1 MSNYKFSG
9 WRVMDIKK
17 IIIIVVMVFLG
28 IIGFNYYSSAQSEKN
43 RAARIAETEVLRD
56 QLAKVESDKA
66 KQAEIEQQRLEFE
79 AMPEKAQQII
89 IAKASVPQPEIEYQS
104 FNFEKEDRAK
114 LDEIMGRW
122 GDASSIASRTSR
134 IALPAVVKDMQ
145 SIKRELDKL
154 SVTPCLTKA
163 QANLMAAME
172 TEITM
177 YLKFMADSKADI
189 SGDMLEVYKA
199 QEQYYLIIKKCTD

>member
-1 MSNYKFSG
+1 
-9 WRVMDIKK
+9 MDIKK
-17 IIIIVVMVFLG
+17 IIIIAVIALLG

-172 TEITM
+172 SEITM

>member
-1 MSNYKFSG
+1 MLVKNNRLISVN
-9 WRVMDIKK
+9 IKTMA
-17 IIIIVVMVFLG
+17 IAALIVLLG
-28 IIGFNYYSSAQSEKN
+28 IIGFNYYSSTQSEKN
-43 RAARIAETEVLRD
+43 RTARIAETEALRD
-56 QLAKVESDKA
+56 QIAKAESDKA
-66 KQAEIEQQRLEFE
+66 KQAEVEQQRIEFD

-89 IAKASVPQPEIEYQS
+89 IAKASEPQPEIEYQS

-172 TEITM
+172 SEITM
-177 YLKFMADSKADI
+177 YLRFMADSKADI
-189 SGDMLEVYKA
+189 SSDMMEVYRA
-199 QEQYYLIIKKCTD
+199 QEQYYLIIKRCTD

>member
-1 MSNYKFSG
+1 
-9 WRVMDIKK
+9 
-17 IIIIVVMVFLG
+17 MVFLS
-28 IIGFNYYSSAQSEKN
+28 IIGFNYYSSTQSEKN

-56 QLAKVESDKA
+56 QLAKAESDKA
-66 KQAEIEQQRLEFE
+66 KQAEVEQQRLEFE

-104 FNFEKEDRAK
+104 FNFEKEDRTK

-172 TEITM
+172 SEITM

-189 SGDMLEVYKA
+189 SGDMLEVYRA

>member
-1 MSNYKFSG
+1 
-9 WRVMDIKK
+9 MDIKK
-17 IIIIVVMVFLG
+17 IIIIAVIALLG

-56 QLAKVESDKA
+56 QLAKAESDKA
-66 KQAEIEQQRLEFE
+66 KQAEVEQQRLEFE

-172 TEITM
+172 SEITM

>member
-1 MSNYKFSG
+1 
-9 WRVMDIKK
+9 MDIKK
-17 IIIIVVMVFLG
+17 IVIIAAIALIV

-43 RAARIAETEVLRD
+43 RTARIAETEALRG

-66 KQAEIEQQRLEFE
+66 MQADAEQQWMEFE

-89 IAKASVPQPEIEYQS
+89 TAKASEPQPDIEYQS
-104 FNFEKEDRAK
+104 INFEKEDRAK

-122 GDASSIASRTSR
+122 TDASAIASRTSR
-134 IALPAVVKDMQ
+134 IALHAVVKDMQ

-172 TEITM
+172 SEITM
-177 YLKFMADSKADI
+177 YLRFMSDSKADI
-189 SGDMLEVYKA
+189 SGDMLEVYRA
-199 QEQYYLIIKKCTD
+199 QEQYYLIIKRCTD

>member
-1 MSNYKFSG
+1 
-9 WRVMDIKK
+9 MDIKK
-17 IIIIVVMVFLG
+17 ILIIVVMVFLS
-28 IIGFNYYSSAQSEKN
+28 IIGFNYYSSTQSEKN

-56 QLAKVESDKA
+56 QLAKAESDKA
-66 KQAEIEQQRLEFE
+66 KQAEVEQQRLEFE

-104 FNFEKEDRAK
+104 FNFEKEDRTK

-172 TEITM
+172 SEITM

-189 SGDMLEVYKA
+189 SGDMLEVYRA

>member
-1 MSNYKFSG
+1 
-9 WRVMDIKK
+9 MDIKK
-17 IIIIVVMVFLG
+17 IVAIAALALLVIIS
-28 IIGFNYYSSAQSEKN
+28 FNYYSSAKSEKN

-56 QLAKVESDKA
+56 QLAKTESDKT
-66 KQAEIEQQRLEFE
+66 KQAEVEQQRLEFE

-134 IALPAVVKDMQ
+134 IALPAIVKDMQ

-172 TEITM
+172 SEITM
-177 YLKFMADSKADI
+177 YLRFMSDSKADI
-189 SGDMLEVYKA
+189 SGDMLEVYRA
-199 QEQYYLIIKKCTD
+199 QEQYYLIIKRCTD

>member
-1 MSNYKFSG
+1 
-9 WRVMDIKK
+9 MDIKK
-17 IIIIVVMVFLG
+17 ILIIVVMVFLG
-28 IIGFNYYSSAQSEKN
+28 IIGFNYYSSTQSEKN

-56 QLAKVESDKA
+56 QLAKAESDKA
-66 KQAEIEQQRLEFE
+66 KQAEVEQQRLEFE

>member
-1 MSNYKFSG
+1 MLVKNNRLISVN
-9 WRVMDIKK
+9 IKTMA
-17 IIIIVVMVFLG
+17 IAALMVLLG

-43 RAARIAETEVLRD
+43 RTARMAETEALRD
-56 QLAKVESDKA
+56 QIAKVESDKA
-66 KQAEIEQQRLEFE
+66 KQAEVEQQRIEFD

-89 IAKASVPQPEIEYQS
+89 IAKASEPQPEMEYQS
-104 FNFEKEDRAK
+104 INFEKEDRAK

-145 SIKRELDKL
+145 AIKRELDKL

-172 TEITM
+172 SEITM
-177 YLKFMADSKADI
+177 YLRFMADSKADI
-189 SGDMLEVYKA
+189 SGDMMEVLKA
-199 QEQYYLIIKKCTD
+199 QEQYYIIIKKCTD

>member
-1 MSNYKFSG
+1 
-9 WRVMDIKK
+9 MDIKK
-17 IIIIVVMVFLG
+17 IVAIAALALLVIIS
-28 IIGFNYYSSAQSEKN
+28 FNYYSSAKSEKN

-56 QLAKVESDKA
+56 QLAKTESDKT
-66 KQAEIEQQRLEFE
+66 KQAEVEQQRLEFE

-172 TEITM
+172 SEITM
-177 YLKFMADSKADI
+177 YLRFMSDSKADI
-189 SGDMLEVYKA
+189 SGDMLEVYRA
-199 QEQYYLIIKKCTD
+199 QEQYYLIIKRCTD

>member
-1 MSNYKFSG
+1 
-9 WRVMDIKK
+9 MDIKK
-17 IIIIVVMVFLG
+17 IIIIAVVFFLG

-43 RAARIAETEVLRD
+43 RSARVAETEALRVE
-56 QLAKVESDKA
+56 LAKAESDKL
-66 KQAEIEQQRLEFE
+66 KQAQIQQQQIELE

-89 IAKASVPQPEIEYQS
+89 TAKESGLQPEMEYQS
-104 FNFEKEDRAK
+104 INFEKEDRAK

-122 GDASSIASRTSR
+122 TDASAIASRTSR

-154 SVTPCLTKA
+154 SVTPCLTRA

-172 TEITM
+172 SEITM
-177 YLKFMADSKADI
+177 YLRFMADSKADI
-189 SGDMLEVYKA
+189 SGDMMEVYKA
-199 QEQYYLIIKKCTD
+199 QEQYYIIIKKCTD

>member
-1 MSNYKFSG
+1 
-9 WRVMDIKK
+9 MDIKK

-28 IIGFNYYSSAQSEKN
+28 IIGFNYYSSTQSEKN
-43 RAARIAETEVLRD
+43 RTARIAETEVLRD
-56 QLAKVESDKA
+56 QLAKAESDKA
-66 KQAEIEQQRLEFE
+66 KQAEVEQQRLEFE

>member
-1 MSNYKFSG
+1 MN
-9 WRVMDIKK
+9 IKTMA
-17 IIIIVVMVFLG
+17 IAALMVLLG

-43 RAARIAETEVLRD
+43 RTARMAETEALRD
-56 QLAKVESDKA
+56 QIAKVESDKA
-66 KQAEIEQQRLEFE
+66 KQAEVEQQRIEFD

-89 IAKASVPQPEIEYQS
+89 IAKASEPQPEMEYQS
-104 FNFEKEDRAK
+104 INFEKEDRAK

-145 SIKRELDKL
+145 AIKRELDKL

-172 TEITM
+172 SEITM
-177 YLKFMADSKADI
+177 YLRFMADSKADI
-189 SGDMLEVYKA
+189 SGDMMEVLKA
-199 QEQYYLIIKKCTD
+199 QEQYYIIIKKCTD

>member
-1 MSNYKFSG
+1 MN
-9 WRVMDIKK
+9 IKTMA
-17 IIIIVVMVFLG
+17 IAALIVLLG
-28 IIGFNYYSSAQSEKN
+28 IIGFNYYSSTQSEKN
-43 RAARIAETEVLRD
+43 RTARIAETEALRD
-56 QLAKVESDKA
+56 QIAKAESDKA
-66 KQAEIEQQRLEFE
+66 KQAEVEQQRIEFD

-89 IAKASVPQPEIEYQS
+89 IAKASEPQPEIEYQS

-145 SIKRELDKL
+145 AIKRELDKL

-172 TEITM
+172 SEITM
-177 YLKFMADSKADI
+177 YLRFMADSKADI
-189 SGDMLEVYKA
+189 SSDMLEVYRA
-199 QEQYYLIIKKCTD
+199 QEQYYLIIKRCTD

>member
-1 MSNYKFSG
+1 MN
-9 WRVMDIKK
+9 IKTMA
-17 IIIIVVMVFLG
+17 IAALIVLLG

-43 RAARIAETEVLRD
+43 RTARMAETEALRD
-56 QLAKVESDKA
+56 QIAKVESDKA
-66 KQAEIEQQRLEFE
+66 KQAEVEQQRIEFD

-145 SIKRELDKL
+145 AIKRELDKL

-172 TEITM
+172 SEITM
-177 YLKFMADSKADI
+177 YLRFMADSKADI
-189 SGDMLEVYKA
+189 SSDMMEVYRA
-199 QEQYYLIIKKCTD
+199 QEQYYLIIKRCTD

>member
-1 MSNYKFSG
+1 
-9 WRVMDIKK
+9 MDIKK
-17 IIIIVVMVFLG
+17 IITIAVVVFLG

-43 RAARIAETEVLRD
+43 RTDRVAETEALRVD
-56 QLAKVESDKA
+56 LAQAESDKV
-66 KQAEIEQQRLEFE
+66 KQAQIQQQQIEFE

-89 IAKASVPQPEIEYQS
+89 TAKESRPQPEMEYQNI
-104 FNFEKEDRAK
+104 NFEKEDRAK

-122 GDASSIASRTSR
+122 NDASAIASRTSR

-145 SIKRELDKL
+145 SIKREVDKL
-154 SVTPCLTKA
+154 SVTPCLTRA

-172 TEITM
+172 SEITM
-177 YLKFMADSKADI
+177 YLRFMADSKADI
-189 SGDMLEVYKA
+189 SGDMMEVYKA

>member
-1 MSNYKFSG
+1 
-9 WRVMDIKK
+9 MDIKK

-172 TEITM
+172 SEITM
-177 YLKFMADSKADI
+177 YLRFMADSKADI
-189 SGDMLEVYKA
+189 SGDMMEVLKA
-199 QEQYYLIIKKCTD
+199 QEQYYIIIKKCTD

>member
-1 MSNYKFSG
+1 
-9 WRVMDIKK
+9 MDIKK
-17 IIIIVVMVFLG
+17 IITIAVVVFLG

-43 RAARIAETEVLRD
+43 RTALVAETEALCVD
-56 QLAKVESDKA
+56 LAQAESDKV
-66 KQAEIEQQRLEFE
+66 KQAQIQQQKIEFE

-89 IAKASVPQPEIEYQS
+89 TAKESGPQPEMEYQNI
-104 FNFEKEDRAK
+104 NFEKEDRAK

-122 GDASSIASRTSR
+122 NDASAIASRTSR

-145 SIKRELDKL
+145 SIKREVDKL
-154 SVTPCLTKA
+154 SVTPCLTRA

-172 TEITM
+172 SEITM
-177 YLKFMADSKADI
+177 YLRFMADSKADI
-189 SGDMLEVYKA
+189 SGDMMEVYKA

>member
-1 MSNYKFSG
+1 
-9 WRVMDIKK
+9 MDIKK
-17 IIIIVVMVFLG
+17 IVAIAALALLVIIS
-28 IIGFNYYSSAQSEKN
+28 FNYYSSAKSEKN

-56 QLAKVESDKA
+56 QLAKTESDKT
-66 KQAEIEQQRLEFE
+66 KQAEVEQQRLEFE
-79 AMPEKAQQII
+79 AMSEKAQQII

-172 TEITM
+172 SEITM
-177 YLKFMADSKADI
+177 YLRFMSDSKADI
-189 SGDMLEVYKA
+189 SGDMLEVYRA
-199 QEQYYLIIKKCTD
+199 QEQYYLIIKRCTD

>member
-1 MSNYKFSG
+1 
-9 WRVMDIKK
+9 MDIKK
-17 IIIIVVMVFLG
+17 ILIIVVMVFLG
-28 IIGFNYYSSAQSEKN
+28 IIGFNYYSSTQSEKN

-56 QLAKVESDKA
+56 QLAKAESDKA
-66 KQAEIEQQRLEFE
+66 KQAEVEQQRLEFE

-114 LDEIMGRW
+114 LGEIMGRW